1 MALEYIVEELG
12 YDMNDNV
19 IKRCREELDKVVR
32 KNRKPTDYYR
42 LIKAI
47 IDKA

>member
-12 YDMNDNV
+12 FDMSDNV

-32 KNRKPTDYYR
+32 KNRPKDVMFAKV
-42 LIKAI
+42 KAI